1 MLGVCLCVG
10 SGESINIRMHRSN
23 VSAAFSSGGRPVFW
37 AGGQAAVCT
46 STETVCVFLEA
57 AGQQVLQR
65 REHKNTRASD
75 RSAYTPPQP
84 STAGFYLCKH

>member
-1 MLGVCLCVG
+1 MCLCVG
-10 SGESINIRMHRSN
+10 SGESINICVHRSN
-23 VSAAFSSGGRPVFW
+23 VSAAFYSGGRPVFW

-46 STETVCVFLEA
+46 STETVCVFEA

-75 RSAYTPPQP
+75 RSAYILPQP
-84 STAGFYLCKH
+84 SAAGFYLCKH